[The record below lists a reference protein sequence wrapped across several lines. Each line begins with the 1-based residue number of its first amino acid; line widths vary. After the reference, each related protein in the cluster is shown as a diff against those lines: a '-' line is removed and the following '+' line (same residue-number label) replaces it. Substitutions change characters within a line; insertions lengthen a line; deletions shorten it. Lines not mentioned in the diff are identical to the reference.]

1 MDVDMEE
8 QISLETT
15 DTNPKVKAKTKPKVL
30 CSSNPPL
37 KTESDKVLRICQA
50 MEELKL
56 TPKKFMVAFL
66 TQSNTNIKIRRRLW
80 GSAKGWDS
88 TIEVVNAARDLICG
102 SAAGRLY
109 WNSYILSEAQKIV
122 RKEAPPSGEYPN
134 GAFHSSRK
142 IDPTIFSEEEK
153 FTRFQDM
160 CQEHMPFLYQLLIY
174 KLTGQ
179 SDPSTS
185 SSSSPT
191 DVTDQAAETESN
203 SDKDELE
210 EDPSPKSRQIKRS
223 HMVATAICYMV
234 SFIVN
239 RRHNAFALSNSMIL
253 LACGISERINNFLHF
268 IGLTTSRTTGFKAYQ
283 SLSTA
288 TRKALREKPC
298 LFGDI

>member
-1 MDVDMEE
+1 
-8 QISLETT
+8 
-15 DTNPKVKAKTKPKVL
+15 
-30 CSSNPPL
+30 
-37 KTESDKVLRICQA
+37 
-50 MEELKL
+50 
-56 TPKKFMVAFL
+56 MVAFL
-66 TQSNTNIKIRRRLW
+66 TQSNTDIKIRRRLW

-102 SAAGRLY
+102 SPAGRTY

-179 SDPSTS
+179 SDPSAS
-185 SSSSPT
+185 SSSST
-191 DVTDQAAETESN
+191 DAIDQAAETESN
-203 SDKDELE
+203 SDQDELE
-210 EDPSPKSRQIKRS
+210 EDPSPVSRQIKRS

-239 RRHNAFALSNSMIL
+239 RRHNALALSNSMIL

-268 IGLTTSRTTGFKAYQ
+268 IGLTASRTTGFKAYQ